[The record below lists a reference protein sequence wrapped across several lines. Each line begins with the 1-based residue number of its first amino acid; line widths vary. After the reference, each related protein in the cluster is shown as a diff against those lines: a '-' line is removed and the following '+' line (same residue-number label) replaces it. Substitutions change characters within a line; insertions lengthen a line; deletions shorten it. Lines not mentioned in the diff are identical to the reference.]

1 MFAVPRGIARALC
14 VALLAAFLPICAQ
27 AQTVFVDGT
36 VVDENGHPV
45 AGATVRISGQNIT
58 LTKTTDAAGHFAFT
72 TLTAGTY
79 QLSASKGDLRAS
91 EPIDASSSGL
101 TLTITLAKL
110 TTIGRVV
117 VATNNPVARKS
128 GTDVTIDSAQLAHL
142 PTGSSLPSILTQLPS
157 AAQGSNGQIHI
168 NGDHNGLNYYIDGVQ
183 VPANL
188 NRVLGTEVDPSDIGY
203 LDVLEGAYP
212 AQYGD
217 KFAAVLNIGTKANAG
232 PAGFEVSANGGSF
245 DTYQGSFSA
254 HAPVGSRGGSV
265 TLAAFAGRNSW
276 GLDPPVTDPVH
287 NESSDANQFL
297 RLSLPVA
304 GSDTLNFDA
313 IHSLQTFQIPPDTS
327 NGVPPAT
334 DDDEYQSDTFVAL
347 QYRHAIGD
355 RGSIQFGPSLK
366 VSNILDTN
374 DLANDL
380 AAGGPPPPP
389 GQINCIDF
397 TDCVFSVY
405 ANRTARDYRFNVD
418 YALKSPHHTIRA
430 GALYDSAS
438 VLKNYVITLQPYSAK
453 NPTGTF
459 TAIDT
464 SPNAGHQQEAYL
476 QDSWQMGNQYLLDYG
491 LRVDAFQ
498 IFSTNFDNG
507 YSQLSPRIKLTR
519 FFGPRL
525 SVYAYYGRLFVPFS
539 FENVNPVTAASLYYA
554 PPPDTFD
561 LKPQRDSLYELGAHL
576 PLGPADLGVRIMHK
590 VSTDW
595 IDDTQVGATNL
606 HQDINF
612 PVGRVDAQS
621 LYVQQNLSQGG
632 RAYASVTHGI
642 APNSLICE
650 TNLLQNCTL
659 GGYLAGAGG
668 ALIPYYV
675 SPGGALVQ
683 ADHDQHWDAN
693 AGWLAYDTHGG
704 WFSIDGEYGSGL
716 SLGDPNVIEPGPPP
730 YAYAADTACYTND
743 AVNCKVPPH
752 MLFNVE
758 KGVPIGSHVT
768 AALSVLNLLDDR
780 YAIALDN
787 SLQGTHYARPRAII
801 LQFGLKR

>member
-1 MFAVPRGIARALC
+1 MFALPRGIARALC
-14 VALLAAFLPICAQ
+14 VAALAALIPIAASAQ
-27 AQTVFVDGT
+27 AVFVEGT
-36 VVDENGHPV
+36 IVDDAGQPV

-58 LTKTTDAAGHFAFT
+58 LTKTSDASGRFVFS
-72 TLTAGTY
+72 TLTVGSYDVSVA
-79 QLSASKGDLRAS
+79 KGDLHAQQR
-91 EPIDASSSGL
+91 IDVSSTGV
-101 TLTITLAKL
+101 TLRISLSKL
-110 TTIGRVV
+110 KTIGRVV
-117 VATNNPVARKS
+117 IATSNPISRKS
-128 GTDVTIDSAQLAHL
+128 GTDVTIDATQLANL

-157 AAQGSNGQIHI
+157 AALGSNGQVHV

-188 NRVLGTEVDPSDIGY
+188 NRVLGTEIDPSDIGY

-232 PAGFEVSANGGSF
+232 PGGYEISAVGGSF
-245 DTYQGSFSA
+245 NTYQGSFSA
-254 HAPVGSRGGSV
+254 HTQVGARGGSLTV
-265 TLAAFAGRNSW
+265 ASFFGQNSW

-287 NESSDANQFL
+287 NASSDANQFV

-304 GSDTLNFDA
+304 GNDTLNFDA

-327 NGVPPAT
+327 NGVPSAT
-334 DDDEYQSDTFVAL
+334 DDDEYQNDTFVAL

-355 RGSIQFGPSLK
+355 HGSLQFGPSLK

-389 GQINCIDF
+389 GGINCVDF

-430 GALYDSAS
+430 GGLYDSAS
-438 VLKNYVITLQPYSAK
+438 VLKNYAITLQPFSAK
-453 NPTGTF
+453 DPTGSF
-459 TAIDT
+459 VAYDD
-464 SPNAGHQQEAYL
+464 SPNAGHQQEAYI
-476 QDSWQMGNQYLLDYG
+476 QDSWTMGSTYQLDYG
-491 LRVDAFQ
+491 LRMDAFQ
-498 IFSTNFDNG
+498 IFSDNFDKG
-507 YSQLSPRIKLTR
+507 YSQFSPRIKLTR

-576 PLGPADLGVRIMHK
+576 PIGPADLGVRIMHK

-612 PVGRVDAQS
+612 PAGRVDAQS
-621 LYVQQNLSQGG
+621 IYAQQNLQLGG
-632 RAYASVTHGI
+632 RAYASVTHSI
-642 APNSLICE
+642 ALNSLICE
-650 TNLLQNCTL
+650 TNLLQNCSL
-659 GGYLAGAGG
+659 GGYISGPGN
-668 ALIPYYV
+668 ALTPYYV
-675 SPGGALVQ
+675 SPGGGLVQ

-693 AGWLAYDTHGG
+693 AGWLVYDTHGG
-704 WFSIDGEYGSGL
+704 WFSINGEYGSGL
-716 SLGDPNVIEPGPPP
+716 SLGDPDVIEPGPPP

-752 MLFNVE
+752 LLFNVE
-758 KGVPIGSHVT
+758 KGVPIGQHVS
-768 AALSVLNLLDDR
+768 ASLSILNLLQDR
-780 YAIALDN
+780 YAITLDN
-787 SLQGTHYARPRAII
+787 SLQGTHYSRPRTI
-801 LQFGLKR
+801 LLQLTIKQ